1 MTVRY
6 FALVL
11 GITYTLVGILG
22 FLPFAL
28 TPPPATPEVTL
39 DTLYGLLIGLFPVN
53 VLHTIVHLAIGLWG
67 IFAYRDFDAS
77 RTFAK
82 VVGILFAV
90 LTVMGLIP
98 GLHTTFGLIPLFG
111 HDVWLHALTSLA
123 GLYFGFM
130 APQQVRA
137 ATD

>member
-1 MTVRY
+1 MTVRN

-11 GITYTLVGILG
+11 GIAYTLVGVLG

-28 TPPPATPEVTL
+28 TPPPDTPDVTL

-53 VLHTIVHLAIGLWG
+53 ILHSIVHLAIGLWG

-82 VVGILFAV
+82 VVGVFFAV